1 MATTTK
7 TASRTTAVGVFRTRE
22 DARRAVTELRRL
34 GFKEADI
41 GVASRDGKGV
51 AGATKV
57 KTAGTKAAEGAGV
70 GLAAGAGAGALW
82 GLGILSG
89 LIPGIGPAIAGGTL
103 GILLSSAAA
112 GAAAAGLAGALV
124 GLGLSETEAKYYE
137 KEFKAG
143 RTIVTVKAG
152 RRYEEAAAVLRRF
165 GAYDHET
172 RTATTRETTAAGD
185 GADRTVE
192 LRAERLKVD
201 KETDTDAG
209 AVKVK
214 KRVRTEHRAIDVP
227 VESEEV
233 VIERR
238 PVRRKAAAAD
248 IKAEQVRIP
257 VSRERV
263 KVGKEIVVR
272 EEVRVGKRKVADTRR
287 VEGDVRREELV
298 VETDGRA
305 RVRETASPRKSR

>member
-1 MATTTK
+1 MATTT
-7 TASRTTAVGVFRTRE
+7 TSRTTAVGVFRTRE
-22 DARRAVTELRRL
+22 EAQKAVSELRRL

-57 KTAGTKAAEGAGV
+57 KDAGTKAATGAAAGVATGAGV
-70 GLAAGAGAGALW
+70 GALW

-103 GILLSSAAA
+103 GMLLSSAAA
-112 GAAAAGLAGALV
+112 GAAAAGLAGALI

-152 RRYEEAAAVLRRF
+152 RRYDEAAAVLRRF

-172 RTATTRETTAAGD
+172 RTAATT

-192 LRAERLKVD
+192 LRSERLKVD
-201 KETDTDAG
+201 KETDTNAG
-209 AVKVK
+209 AVKLK
-214 KRVRTEHRAIDVP
+214 KRVRTERREIAVP

-238 PVRRKAAAAD
+238 PVRRRATSGD
-248 IKAEQVRIP
+248 IRAEEVRIP
-257 VSRERV
+257 VSREKVR
-263 KVGKEIVVR
+263 VGKETVVR
-272 EEVRVGKRKVADTRR
+272 EEVKVGKRKVAGTRT
-287 VEGDVRREELV
+287 VGADVRREELV
-298 VETDGRA
+298 VESEGRA
-305 RVRETASPRKSR
+305 RVRQTGGPRKSR

>member
-1 MATTTK
+1 MATTATK
-7 TASRTTAVGVFRTRE
+7 TAARTTAVGVFRTRDE
-22 DARRAVTELRRL
+22 AQRAVTELRRL

-41 GVASRDGKGV
+41 GVASRDGKTV

-57 KTAGTKAAEGAGV
+57 KDAGSKAATGAAAGVATGAGV
-70 GLAAGAGAGALW
+70 GALW

-112 GAAAAGLAGALV
+112 GAAAAGLAGALI

-137 KEFKAG
+137 KEFRAG

-152 RRYEEAAAVLRRF
+152 RRYDEAVAVLRRF

-172 RTATTRETTAAGD
+172 RTATTGGT
-185 GADRTVE
+185 DRTVE
-192 LRAERLKVD
+192 LRSERLNVG
-201 KETDTDAG
+201 KETDTRAG
-209 AVKVK
+209 EVRLK
-214 KRVRTEHRAIDVP
+214 KRVRTEHKEIEVP

-238 PVRRKAAAAD
+238 PVRRKAAGGS
-248 IKAEQVRIP
+248 IGAEEVRIP
-257 VSRERV
+257 VSREKV
-263 KVGKEIVVR
+263 KVGKETVVR
-272 EEVRVGKRKVADTRR
+272 EEVKVGKRKVTGTRK

-298 VETDGRA
+298 VESDGRA
-305 RVRETASPRKSR
+305 RVRQTGGPRKPR